1 MSAFW
6 IFYRKILSI
15 FLFIIKNIGVKMSDQ
30 ELWQEYDE
38 FSFLTQAKSSYD
50 YVNNANFTKYS
61 NTEMS
66 KDFYRQAVKALNNAY
81 DVVTEAKFILQNLKN
96 DFGYES
102 EFTKEIC
109 LQILD
114 IEMTPYEHQEVAKM
128 IDSYSSIA

>member
-1 MSAFW
+1 MSE
-6 IFYRKILSI
+6 
-15 FLFIIKNIGVKMSDQ
+15 Q

-38 FSFLTQAKSSYD
+38 FSFLAQAKSSYD

-61 NTEMS
+61 DTEMS

-96 DFGYES
+96 DFGCES
-102 EFTKEIC
+102 EFIKEIY

-114 IEMTPYEHQEVAKM
+114 TEMTPYEHQEVAKM
-128 IDSYSSIA
+128 IENYSFII

>member
-1 MSAFW
+1 
-6 IFYRKILSI
+6 
-15 FLFIIKNIGVKMSDQ
+15 MSDQ

-38 FSFLTQAKSSYD
+38 FSFLAQAKSSYD

-81 DVVTEAKFILQNLKN
+81 DVVIEAKFILKNLKN
-96 DFGYES
+96 DFGCDG
-102 EFTKEIC
+102 EFIKEIC

-114 IEMTPYEHQEVAKM
+114 IEMTHYEHQEVAKM
-128 IDSYSSIA
+128 IKNYSSIA

>member
-1 MSAFW
+1 
-6 IFYRKILSI
+6 
-15 FLFIIKNIGVKMSDQ
+15 MSDQ

-61 NTEMS
+61 NTDMS

-81 DVVTEAKFILQNLKN
+81 DVVTEAKFILQNLKK
-96 DFGYES
+96 DFGCEG
-102 EFTKEIC
+102 EFIKEIC

-114 IEMTPYEHQEVAKM
+114 IEMTHYEHQEVAKM
-128 IDSYSSIA
+128 IESYSSIA

>member
-1 MSAFW
+1 
-6 IFYRKILSI
+6 
-15 FLFIIKNIGVKMSDQ
+15 MSDQ
-30 ELWQEYDE
+30 EFWQEYDE
-38 FSFLTQAKSSYD
+38 FSFLVQAKSSYD

-102 EFTKEIC
+102 EFIKEIC
-109 LQILD
+109 SQILD
-114 IEMTPYEHQEVAKM
+114 TKMTPYEHQEVAKM
-128 IDSYSSIA
+128 IESYSSIA

>member
-1 MSAFW
+1 
-6 IFYRKILSI
+6 
-15 FLFIIKNIGVKMSDQ
+15 MSDQ

-38 FSFLTQAKSSYD
+38 FSFLAQAKSSYD
-50 YVNNANFTKYS
+50 YVNNANFMKYS

-81 DVVTEAKFILQNLKN
+81 DVVTEAKFILQNLKK

-102 EFTKEIC
+102 KFTKEIC

-114 IEMTPYEHQEVAKM
+114 TNMTPYEH
-128 IDSYSSIA
+128 

>member
-1 MSAFW
+1 MSE
-6 IFYRKILSI
+6 
-15 FLFIIKNIGVKMSDQ
+15 Q
-30 ELWQEYDE
+30 EIWQEYDE
-38 FSFLTQAKSSYD
+38 LSFLAQAKSSYD

-66 KDFYRQAVKALNNAY
+66 KDFYKQAVKALNNAY

-102 EFTKEIC
+102 EFIKEIC

-114 IEMTPYEHQEVAKM
+114 IEMTPYEHQEVAK
-128 IDSYSSIA
+128 IIESYSSIS

>member
-1 MSAFW
+1 MSE
-6 IFYRKILSI
+6 
-15 FLFIIKNIGVKMSDQ
+15 Q

-38 FSFLTQAKSSYD
+38 FSFLAQAKLSYD

-81 DVVTEAKFILQNLKN
+81 DVITEAKFILQNLKN
-96 DFGYES
+96 DFGCES

-109 LQILD
+109 SQILD
-114 IEMTPYEHQEVAKM
+114 TKMTPYEHQEVAKM
-128 IDSYSSIA
+128 IESYSSIA